1 MAQNR
6 GKDFEEVVRKCF
18 EKVKDTSI
26 IRLPDPAM
34 GYLGYRNVC
43 DFIVYHYPKQYFIE
57 CKSCHGASLPLD
69 NITRNQ
75 REGLA
80 EVKDILGVRAGVL
93 VWFVDHDYTVWVPIQ
108 VILGMRENGEKSL
121 NWKRAQLMNRCIE
134 VLGKKK
140 RVFFDYDMEDFFD
153 AV

>member
-1 MAQNR
+1 M
-6 GKDFEEVVRKCF
+6 
-18 EKVKDTSI
+18 
-26 IRLPDPAM
+26 
-34 GYLGYRNVC
+34 
-43 DFIVYHYPKQYFIE
+43 
-57 CKSCHGASLPLD
+57 
-69 NITRNQ
+69 
-75 REGLA
+75 
-80 EVKDILGVRAGVL
+80 L

>member
-26 IRLPDPAM
+26 IRLPDPVM

-80 EVKDILGVRAGVL
+80 AVKDILGVRAGVL

-121 NWKRAQLMNRCIE
+121 NWKRAQLMNRCVE

-140 RVFFDYDMEDFFD
+140 RIFFDYDMEDFFD